1 MGVDQLAPLLLPRH
15 FCLDP
20 LHQCVFSSPQLL
32 SNLSL
37 TLLSSVYKGA
47 PSLGLNKLSEGVTAA
62 AIVGTA
68 AVITALAMIF
78 WLPYVYCKVV
88 RKDYSALSLRIDFAD
103 SDHLRFAQPFASTT
117 SSWAPFSGAAR
128 LRPTPEPSASSPA
141 FPTTASSAMLT
152 ELRPEVSF

>member
-1 MGVDQLAPLLLPRH
+1 MRLSRWLLY
-15 FCLDP
+15 
-20 LHQCVFSSPQLL
+20 
-32 SNLSL
+32 LSL
-37 TLLSSVYKGA
+37 TPLSLVYKGS
-47 PSLGLNKLSEGVTAA
+47 PSLGLDKLSEGVTTA
-62 AIVGTA
+62 AIVGTS

-88 RKDYSALSLRIDFAD
+88 RKDYSASHTPSSTLPILTT
-103 SDHLRFAQPFASTT
+103 FAQPFASTT